1 MWASGCCFFISPCN
15 LSRLCL
21 SGLQWSTSLRCS
33 CPSSLLSPAA
43 LPCGFLHLGGRRGA
57 DREVP
62 QNQLQV
68 HHRRQ
73 GESAFDFTSGNGSEV
88 AQKLTYGGVLRS
100 VINKTSAIPPSSG
113 ETKDCK
119 TVRSS
124 KFCFK
129 CRSWAVSS
137 TDLFSLVNILCL
149 TSVMML
155 VQRWFSLT
163 LLKHACPHIH
173 PSIYRVNSLN
183 SYGVPSVVWF
193 TNMWLLWLLWASS
206 CN

>member
-21 SGLQWSTSLRCS
+21 SGLQCSTSLRCS
-33 CPSSLLSPAA
+33 CPFSLLSPAA

-68 HHRRQ
+68 HHRWQ
-73 GESAFDFTSGNGSEV
+73 GESAFNFSGNGFEV
-88 AQKLTYGGVLRS
+88 AQKLTNGGVLRL
-100 VINKTSAIPPSSG
+100 VINKTPAIPPSSG

-119 TVRSS
+119 TARSS

-129 CRSWAVSS
+129 CRS
-137 TDLFSLVNILCL
+137 
-149 TSVMML
+149 
-155 VQRWFSLT
+155 
-163 LLKHACPHIH
+163 
-173 PSIYRVNSLN
+173 
-183 SYGVPSVVWF
+183 
-193 TNMWLLWLLWASS
+193 
-206 CN
+206 

>member
-1 MWASGCCFFISPCN
+1 MRASGCCFFISCCN

-33 CPSSLLSPAA
+33 CPSCHLCTAA

-73 GESAFDFTSGNGSEV
+73 GESSFGFTTGNGSKV
-88 AQKLTYGGVLRS
+88 AQKLTYGGVLRL
-100 VINKTSAIPPSSG
+100 VINKTPAIPPSSG

-124 KFCFK
+124 KFASSV
-129 CRSWAVSS
+129 RVELLSLSS
-137 TDLFSLVNILCL
+137 TDLFSLVNTLCL
-149 TSVMML
+149 PSVKML
-155 VQRWFSLT
+155 VRRWFSLT
-163 LLKHACPHIH
+163 PSKHACPHGH
-173 PSIYRVNSLN
+173 PCIYRVNSLN
-183 SYGVPSVVWF
+183 SYGMTSVV
-193 TNMWLLWLLWASS
+193 
-206 CN
+206 